1 MLKIILRTLLCL
13 LALAA
18 PVQAADQ
25 ITYISQPDEV
35 YIFLNDVAFA
45 RDTITLPGGVD
56 VQIALPATV
65 FETTLVLREDG
76 QRVTSYRL
84 RRDTGVMLEW
94 ATGAGERAREV
105 TLDYL
110 MAGLSWTPRYDMT
123 LNGDPADSADFS
135 FFAELTNAALELD
148 AVTAHLIAGRVDL
161 SGPVD
166 ARSSVTMNQYIAG
179 YDEAGAPQGG
189 DVGAATIQ
197 YIYEPGSLTSEPGET
212 LYQNLL
218 QATLPVRRVLL
229 WNAETDAQVTVIY
242 KLKNEADL
250 PLAEGVV
257 RNYQNDIFIGSDF
270 METTPV
276 GGEGSIT
283 VGKLQDVRVNRSES
297 QERIPGED
305 YAYQYRVEL
314 TLENFGAQPVTVEVV
329 DRQRAEAENLSFS
342 AEPARETG
350 NLLRWVV
357 TIEPGEK
364 QTIRYEFQTR

>member
-1 MLKIILRTLLCL
+1 MRTFAAVALLCL
-13 LALAA
+13 LALIV

-45 RDTITLPGGVD
+45 YDTITLPGGVD

-65 FETTLVLREDG
+65 FETTLMLREDG

-94 ATGAGERAREV
+94 ATGAGDGAREV
-105 TLDYL
+105 TLEYL

-135 FFAELTNAALELD
+135 FFAEVTNAALELD
-148 AVTAHLIAGRVDL
+148 TVTAHLIAGRVDL
-161 SGPVD
+161 SQPVD
-166 ARSSVTMNQYIAG
+166 DMARATVNQYIAG
-179 YDEAGAPQGG
+179 YDEAGAPAGG
-189 DVGAATIQ
+189 EVGAATIQ

-212 LYQNLL
+212 LYQSLL
-218 QATLPVRRVLL
+218 QVALPVRRILL
-229 WNAETDAQVTVIY
+229 WNAETDPQVTVIY
-242 KLKNEADL
+242 KLKNEANL

-257 RNYQNDIFIGSDF
+257 RNYQNGIFIGSDW

-276 GGEGSIT
+276 GSEGSIT

-297 QERIPGED
+297 QTALVGVF
-305 YAYQYRVEL
+305 YSYQHQVEL
-314 TLENFGAQPVTVEVV
+314 TLENFGAQPVTLDVV
-329 DRQRAEAENLSFS
+329 DRQRADAENLMFS

-350 NLLRWVV
+350 NLLRWTV
-357 TIEPGEK
+357 TLAPGEK
-364 QTIRYEFQTR
+364 QTIQYEFQTR